1 MVESKT
7 FTVEYELGGV
17 VFYQQVQAK
26 DIEEAKIRIK
36 QLQSTANIRA
46 VTLFNDEEIV

>member
-1 MVESKT
+1 MIKSKT

-17 VFYQQVQAK
+17 VFYQQVKAN
-26 DIEEAKIRIK
+26 DIEEAKIRVR

-46 VTLFNDEEIV
+46 VTLFNDEEVI

>member
-17 VFYQQVQAK
+17 VFYQQVLAK
-26 DIEEAKIRIK
+26 DIEEAKIRVR

-46 VTLFNDEEIV
+46 VTLINDEDIV